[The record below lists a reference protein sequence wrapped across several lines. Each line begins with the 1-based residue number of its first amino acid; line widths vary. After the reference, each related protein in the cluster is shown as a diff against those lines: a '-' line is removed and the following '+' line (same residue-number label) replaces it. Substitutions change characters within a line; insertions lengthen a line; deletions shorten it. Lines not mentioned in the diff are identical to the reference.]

1 MSLSI
6 TFKWLRVMKFIEGL
20 FLTLQLA
27 GTVLYLADTC
37 NAVRRS
43 QRNAENR
50 HEERTCW
57 LQGHQADMNVPDNC
71 KRNYVE
77 T

>member
-1 MSLSI
+1 M
-6 TFKWLRVMKFIEGL
+6 WLRAMKFIEGL

-43 QRNAENR
+43 QRNVENR
-50 HEERTCW
+50 HEERTYW
-57 LQGHQADMNVPDNC
+57 LQGHQADTNVPDNC

>member
-1 MSLSI
+1 MALSI
-6 TFKWLRVMKFIEGL
+6 TFMWLSAMKFIEGL

-27 GTVLYLADTC
+27 ETVLYLADTC

-43 QRNAENR
+43 QRNVENR

>member
-1 MSLSI
+1 M
-6 TFKWLRVMKFIEGL
+6 WLRAMKFIEGL

-43 QRNAENR
+43 QHN
-50 HEERTCW
+50 
-57 LQGHQADMNVPDNC
+57 
-71 KRNYVE
+71 VE
-77 T
+77 TDMRNGHAGCRVIRQT